1 MSWRMRIRCRPGLPS
16 GLRQGSGQHPEAL
29 DLLRTH
35 TGQVQTDD
43 RRHRAQVPY
52 QVILTTDPDREAQA
66 LTAYAQA
73 YDLPLDDRALFRLV
87 PLGHLRAAA
96 RR

>member
-1 MSWRMRIRCRPGLPS
+1 M
-16 GLRQGSGQHPEAL
+16 
-29 DLLRTH
+29 
-35 TGQVQTDD
+35 
-43 RRHRAQVPY
+43 PY